1 MTSPTGSSATNRG
14 SSSREPAGRGP
25 ERVRS
30 ADSARWPVATAL
42 RESLRG
48 YGRGDLRADML
59 AGLTLGLLALPL
71 AMALAIAI
79 DVPPQHGLYTAI
91 IGGALIALTGG
102 SRFNISGPTAAFIVL
117 LIPIVSQFGLGGL
130 LLTTL
135 LTGVILVAMGV
146 LRLGR
151 LIQYI
156 PYPVVLG
163 FTSGIAVVIAFLQIK
178 DLLGLTVT
186 DMPEHFIDRL
196 QALIAAMP
204 SAHWPDIFTGALTL
218 AILIGWDR
226 LRTGIPRQLAAL
238 VIGALAAVLLH
249 ALWPSFDPYTLGNRF
264 TWDMHGES
272 GPGIPPFAPQIVMPW
287 TLPDAHGQPIG
298 LSWTLLRELLV
309 PALTLAMLAAIES
322 LLCAVVADGM
332 SRTRHD
338 PNAELVGQGIGN
350 LAVPFFGGITATAAI
365 ARTATNV
372 RAGARS
378 PLAAVFHALVILL
391 AVVIFAPWLAH
402 VPMATLAAILVMTA
416 WNLSEAPHFIH
427 MVRVAPR
434 ADVAVLLTC
443 FGLTIFV
450 DMVAAVGVGMVLAA
464 FIFMHQMAELT
475 GARERGRDEPMP
487 FELPEWAVFYE
498 FNGPLFF
505 GAAEQAF
512 AALDRA
518 AREHPDIGVIIIDF
532 SRVPALDMSGIHALQ
547 SALERLREKRI
558 GVVLSGMHSA
568 VYRPLRKAGLED
580 IPGHFA
586 FATDPTQTALA
597 AANMRRLQREEMP

>member
-1 MTSPTGSSATNRG
+1 MQPSS
-14 SSSREPAGRGP
+14 
-25 ERVRS
+25 
-30 ADSARWPVATAL
+30 WPFATAL

-48 YGRGDLRADML
+48 YGRGDLRADLL
-59 AGLTLGLLALPL
+59 AGLTLGMLALPL
-71 AMALAIAI
+71 AMALAIAS

-91 IGGALIALTGG
+91 IAGALAALTGG
-102 SRFNISGPTAAFIVL
+102 SRFNITGPTAAFIVL
-117 LIPIVSQFGLGGL
+117 LIPIVHQFGLGGL
-130 LLTTL
+130 LIATL
-135 LTGVILVAMGV
+135 MTGVILIAMGF
-146 LRLGR
+146 LRLGV

-178 DLLGLTVT
+178 DLLGLTT
-186 DMPEHFIDRL
+186 AEMPEHFIDRL
-196 QALIAAMP
+196 QVLIAALP
-204 SAHWPDIFTGALTL
+204 TARWADIATGIFTLF
-218 AILIGWDR
+218 ILLVWNR
-226 LRTGIPRQLAAL
+226 LGTPIPRQLAAL
-238 VIGALAAVLLH
+238 ALAGFTAFLLQW
-249 ALWPSFDPYTLGNRF
+249 LWPAFDPITLGDKFR
-264 TWDMHGES
+264 WEMAGQS
-272 GPGIPPFAPQIVMPW
+272 GVGIPPFAPQFVLPW
-287 TLPDAHGQPIG
+287 SLPDASGQPIG
-298 LSWTLLRELLV
+298 LSWSLLRDLLV

-350 LAVPFFGGITATAAI
+350 LVAPFFGGITATAAI

-378 PLAAVFHALVILL
+378 PLAAVFHALTILL
-391 AVVIFAPWLAH
+391 AVVVFAPWLAH
-402 VPMATLAAILVMTA
+402 VPMATLAAILVLTA
-416 WNLSEAPHFIH
+416 WNLSEAPHFVH

-443 FGLTIFV
+443 FGLTIFI

-464 FIFMHQMAELT
+464 FIFMHQMASLT

-505 GAAEQAF
+505 GAAEQTF

-518 AREHPDIGVIIIDF
+518 AREHKEASVIIIDF
-532 SRVPALDMSGIHALQ
+532 THVPTLDMSGIRALE
-547 SALERLREKRI
+547 SALSRLHDRRI
-558 GVVLSGMHSA
+558 GVVLSGMHPA
-568 VYRPLRKAGLED
+568 VYRPLRKAGLRD
-580 IPGHFA
+580 IPGRLI
-586 FATDPTQTALA
+586 FATDATQTVLA
-597 AANMRRLQREEMP
+597 AAALRRFQREEE

>member
-1 MTSPTGSSATNRG
+1 MHPSS
-14 SSSREPAGRGP
+14 
-25 ERVRS
+25 
-30 ADSARWPVATAL
+30 WPFATAL

-48 YGRGDLRADML
+48 YGRGDLRADLL
-59 AGLTLGLLALPL
+59 AGVTLGMLALPL

-91 IGGALIALTGG
+91 IAGALIALTGG

-117 LIPIVSQFGLGGL
+117 LIPIVHQFGLGGL
-130 LLTTL
+130 LVTTL
-135 LTGVILVAMGV
+135 LTGAILIAMGL
-146 LRLGR
+146 LRLGV

-178 DLLGLTVT
+178 DLLGLTT
-186 DMPEHFIDRL
+186 AEMPEHFIDRL
-196 QALIAAMP
+196 QVLIEALPTARWADIA
-204 SAHWPDIFTGALTL
+204 TGLFTL
-218 AILIGWDR
+218 AILLGWNR
-226 LRTGIPRQLAAL
+226 LGTPVPRQLAAL
-238 VIGALAAVLLH
+238 VLAGLAAFGLQW
-249 ALWPSFDPYTLGNRF
+249 LWPAFDPITLGDKFR
-264 TWDMHGES
+264 WEMAGQS
-272 GPGIPPFAPQIVMPW
+272 GAGIPPFAPQFVLPW
-287 TLPDAHGQPIG
+287 SLPDASGQPIG
-298 LSWTLLRELLV
+298 LSWTLLRDLLV

-378 PLAAVFHALVILL
+378 PLAAVFHALTILL
-391 AVVIFAPWLAH
+391 AVVVFAPWLAH
-402 VPMATLAAILVMTA
+402 VPMATLAAILVLTA
-416 WNLSEAPHFIH
+416 WNLSEAPHFAH
-427 MVRVAPR
+427 MVKVAPR
-434 ADVAVLLTC
+434 TDVAVLLTC
-443 FGLTIFV
+443 FGLTIFI

-464 FIFMHQMAELT
+464 FIFMHQMASLT
-475 GARERGRDEPMP
+475 GARERRRGEPMP

-498 FNGPLFF
+498 FSGPLFF

-518 AREHPDIGVIIIDF
+518 AREHKEASVIIIDF
-532 SRVPALDMSGIHALQ
+532 THVPTLDMSGIHALE
-547 SALERLREKRI
+547 SALGRLHDRRI
-558 GVVLSGMHSA
+558 GVVLSGMHPA
-568 VYRPLRKAGLED
+568 VYRPLRKAGLHD
-580 IPGHFA
+580 IPGRLA
-586 FATDPTQTALA
+586 FATDATQTALA
-597 AANMRRLQREEMP
+597 AAALRQMQREAE